1 MMNFSIFKNTRELAL
16 FITDIFMLLLVVI
29 NLIWMSIDWFF
40 ISPLVKNWLEQIV
53 PPFFHFYNDY
63 IHHHF
68 LLFDGIFVT
77 IFIIELLIRWT
88 IAIRRKSYHKW
99 FFYPFIHWYDVLG
112 CIPLGTFRFLRL
124 LRIISMI
131 FRLQKLGVI
140 DVRNTYFYKIF
151 KKYYEILVEEVS
163 DRVVVKVIEDVQDEI
178 KGGTPVTDKM
188 ITEVIKPHKE
198 ALVEWLSNRVRLV
211 AKQNYALHKEE
222 IKQYMKKLMK
232 EAVAKNVGIK
242 QLKKVP
248 FVGNIIT
255 ASIVKSI
262 GDITFNIINIAV
274 EDLVSDHNNKVIE
287 EITNIVFDVVLME
300 EKDEELNKIALNIMV
315 DSLELM
321 KEQVKIQQWKL
332 KEQ

>member
-1 MMNFSIFKNTRELAL
+1 MNFSIFKNTRELAL

-198 ALVEWLSNRVRLV
+198 ALVEWLSHRVRLV
-211 AKQNYALHKEE
+211 AKRNYALHKEE

-248 FVGNIIT
+248 LVGNIIT

-300 EKDEELNKIALNIMV
+300 EKDEKLNKIALNIMV